1 MQGWLYS
8 RPLER
13 GALAEVLRGGG
24 LLHPRAAGGDRVSGQ
39 PRDAAVVSTLSPGA
53 VEVLGRISAA
63 LDDLPSHRPV
73 AAKVIAEADDHRS
86 DARSLGRTLSYDPAL
101 TAKVLRLANS
111 AYFGL
116 SGKVA
121 QPAFAVTVVGF
132 STVRSLAVSAMA
144 GLEDV
149 PEALAG
155 FWDRSVMT
163 AVAAAE
169 LAPRLRAGAPDAFS
183 TGLLARLGQALLV
196 RCDPEEYPR
205 LVGGAQDREE
215 LLAAE
220 TRRYG
225 VTHTRVSAEALAAWA
240 FPDELSEAMAQVDR
254 PGWASPLATSVRL
267 GLELSE
273 RISNPARTPRPA
285 DQLSSGHVRD
295 AELDAL
301 RAGVTRTA
309 AELVQLLTS

>member
-1 MQGWLYS
+1 VN
-8 RPLER
+8 ER
-13 GALAEVLRGGG
+13 VPAQR
-24 LLHPRAAGGDRVSGQ
+24 Q
-39 PRDAAVVSTLSPGA
+39 VVSTLVPEA

-101 TAKVLRLANS
+101 TARVLRLANS

-116 SGKVA
+116 SGRVSA
-121 QPAFAVTVVGF
+121 PGFAVTVVGF

-144 GLEDV
+144 GLDDV

-155 FWDRSVMT
+155 FWDRSVLT

-183 TGLLARLGQALLV
+183 VGLLARLGQALLV
-196 RCDPEEYPR
+196 RCDPQGYPL
-205 LVGGAQDREE
+205 LVAGAADREE

-220 TRRYG
+220 DRRYG
-225 VTHTRVSAEALAAWA
+225 ATHTRVSAEALAAWA
-240 FPDELSEAMAQVDR
+240 FPEELSEALAQVDR
-254 PGWASPLATSVRL
+254 PGWAGPLATSVRL

-273 RISNPARTPRPA
+273 RILNPARTPRPA
-285 DQLSSGHVRD
+285 EQLSSGHVRD

-301 RAGVTRTA
+301 RAGVARVA
-309 AELVQLLTS
+309 GELVQLLTS

>member
-1 MQGWLYS
+1 VNET
-8 RPLER
+8 RTP
-13 GALAEVLRGGG
+13 
-24 LLHPRAAGGDRVSGQ
+24 D
-39 PRDAAVVSTLSPGA
+39 VVSTLAPGA

-86 DARSLGRTLSYDPAL
+86 DARSLGQTLSYDPAL
-101 TAKVLRLANS
+101 VAKVLRLANS

-116 SGKVA
+116 SGKVSA
-121 QPAFAVTVVGF
+121 PAFAVTVVGF

-144 GLEDV
+144 GLDDV
-149 PEALAG
+149 PAALEG
-155 FWDRSVMT
+155 FWDRSVLT

-169 LAPRLRAGAPDAFS
+169 FAPRLGAKAPDAFS
-183 TGLLARLGQALLV
+183 VGLLARLGQALLV
-196 RCDPEEYPR
+196 RCDPQEYPL
-205 LVGGAQDREE
+205 LVAGAADREE
-215 LLAAE
+215 LLQAE
-220 TRRYG
+220 NRRYG
-225 VTHTRVSAEALAAWA
+225 ATHTRVSAEALAAWA
-240 FPDELSEAMAQVDR
+240 FPEDLAEAMAQVDR
-254 PGWASPLATSVRL
+254 PGVATPLATSVRL

-273 RISNPARTPRPA
+273 RILDPARAPRPA
-285 DQLSSGHVRD
+285 DQLSAGHVRD